1 MNREINN
8 IVDRIISEEFNNRI
22 NIIKNK
28 IFEDVKMKKQ
38 ICSECGSKN
47 MYENECMEC
56 GSMYENTDKGH
67 ECSECG
73 GQMMEGECSECGYME
88 GNIQELGGM
97 DDGHPRFGKIR
108 FKSPMSIEDIEKL
121 LRGDDDDDSFE
132 DDDLENIEKV
142 RKHVKRKK
150 DLEEN
155 EDCYECGYNES
166 EFKES
171 KKLSKGQQYIA
182 KQAKPYDKIG
192 ANDFSKLRSKK
203 SEVKEKLYGRQR
215 VLDKNKNNKVDAE
228 DFKMLRNES
237 VYSLVIDGKKHL
249 FNENEM
255 IDIIEN
261 IVLEEKKKKKNT
273 KKSISPIKL
282 TKSNQDKSK
291 KENDDY
297 IDSVVKKMKDYLKG
311 GSKGG
316 YEMNP
321 KHFPKGNGEL
331 AKMSKMAYVPSDA
344 VGEYIDSFT
353 AAGLEN
359 LDYDEIHPVDKW
371 VDDLTVGSSRT
382 GNNPEWANSVETP
395 VNQRRNKIR
404 KDNLL
409 AKIKRKAYN
418 KSPQPVLTDKSG
430 SESDKASKIMMKLE
444 SKEERKVISD
454 IEKMKNLIS
463 YGKKTQ

>member
-1 MNREINN
+1 M
-8 IVDRIISEEFNNRI
+8 
-22 NIIKNK
+22 
-28 IFEDVKMKKQ
+28 
-38 ICSECGSKN
+38 
-47 MYENECMEC
+47 
-56 GSMYENTDKGH
+56 
-67 ECSECG
+67 
-73 GQMMEGECSECGYME
+73 
-88 GNIQELGGM
+88 
-97 DDGHPRFGKIR
+97 
-108 FKSPMSIEDIEKL
+108 
-121 LRGDDDDDSFE
+121 
-132 DDDLENIEKV
+132 
-142 RKHVKRKK
+142 K
-150 DLEEN
+150 DLE
-155 EDCYECGYNES
+155 
-166 EFKES
+166 
-171 KKLSKGQQYIA
+171 
-182 KQAKPYDKIG
+182 
-192 ANDFSKLRSKK
+192 
-203 SEVKEKLYGRQR
+203 
-215 VLDKNKNNKVDAE
+215 
-228 DFKMLRNES
+228 
-237 VYSLVIDGKKHL
+237 
-249 FNENEM
+249 
-255 IDIIEN
+255 
-261 IVLEEKKKKKNT
+261 
-273 KKSISPIKL
+273 
-282 TKSNQDKSK
+282 
-291 KENDDY
+291 
-297 IDSVVKKMKDYLKG
+297 KKMKDYLKG

-395 VNQRRNKIR
+395 VNQKRNKIR

>member
-1 MNREINN
+1 MNREVNN
-8 IVDRIISEEFNNRI
+8 IIDKIISEEFGNRI

-47 MYENECMEC
+47 MYENECREC
-56 GSMYENTDKGH
+56 GSMYEGD
-67 ECSECG
+67 
-73 GQMMEGECSECGYME
+73 
-88 GNIQELGGM
+88 IQELVGM
-97 DDGHPRFGKIR
+97 DDGHPRFGKKR
-108 FKSPMSIEDIEKL
+108 FKSPMSVEDIEKL
-121 LRGDDDDDSFE
+121 LRGDDKDDDDNDS
-132 DDDLENIEKV
+132 ENV

-150 DLEEN
+150 DLEEK
-155 EDCYECGYNES
+155 ECTEYEYE
-166 EFKES
+166 
-171 KKLSKGQQYIA
+171 I
-182 KQAKPYDKIG
+182 
-192 ANDFSKLRSKK
+192 
-203 SEVKEKLYGRQR
+203 KEKLYGKQHK
-215 VLDKNKNNKVDAE
+215 LDKNKNGRLDKE
-228 DFKMLRNES
+228 DFAMLRRRKEKEIDEKLYGNQKIIDRNKNGKIDKKDFEMLRNES
-237 VYSLVIDGKKHL
+237 MYSLVLDGKKHL
-249 FNENEM
+249 FKENEI

-261 IVLEEKKKKKNT
+261 IVLEEKKKKKTT
-273 KKSISPIKL
+273 KKSVNPIKL
-282 TKSNQDKSK
+282 TKANQDKSK

-344 VGEYIDSFT
+344 VGEYIDNFT

-359 LDYDEIHPVDKW
+359 LDYDEIHPDEKW
-371 VDDLTVGSSRT
+371 VEDLTVGSSRT
-382 GNNPEWANSVETP
+382 GNNPEWANAVETP
-395 VNQRRNKIR
+395 TNQRRNKIR

-418 KSPQPVLTDKSG
+418 KSAQPVLSDKSG
-430 SESDKASKIMMKLE
+430 SETDKASKIMMKLE
-444 SKEERKVISD
+444 SKEEQKVISD
-454 IEKMKNLIS
+454 IEKMKDLIS